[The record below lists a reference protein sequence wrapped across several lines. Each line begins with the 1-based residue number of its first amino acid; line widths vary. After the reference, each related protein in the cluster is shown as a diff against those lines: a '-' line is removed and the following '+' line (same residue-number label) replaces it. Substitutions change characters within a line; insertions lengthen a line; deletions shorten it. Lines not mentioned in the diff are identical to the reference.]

1 MVELRHEPD
10 LVDLVDMVLNGGKP
24 DEGPVDKDFE
34 GRRLEDE
41 PALVDKG
48 DILDSEPGLVDKG
61 DILKGELDVDGIRD
75 ERTAR
80 VDFRVLV
87 ECNTRSHKIN

>member
-10 LVDLVDMVLNGGKP
+10 LVDLVDKVLNGGKP

-34 GRRLEDE
+34 GRRLEVE

-61 DILKGELDVDGIRD
+61 DILKEECDFTGIIDKLVGEL
-75 ERTAR
+75 
-80 VDFRVLV
+80 
-87 ECNTRSHKIN
+87 